1 MAGKF
6 LRRAAIVDLVKSEH
20 RTNAQRKRAGLTQ
33 HPIQETVCGCPDPD
47 CGGWH
52 SIRTERT
59 ILTANEADQALQNSK
74 KRARAANKVKRKR
87 NIR

>member
-6 LRRAAIVDLVKSEH
+6 LKRAAIVDLVKSEH

-33 HPIQETVCGCPDPD
+33 HPIDATVCGCTDPA

-52 SIRTERT
+52 EIRTEKT
-59 ILTANEADQALQNSK
+59 IPTAMEADASLKDNKRESK
-74 KRARAANKVKRKR
+74 KVKRKR
-87 NIR
+87 NGK